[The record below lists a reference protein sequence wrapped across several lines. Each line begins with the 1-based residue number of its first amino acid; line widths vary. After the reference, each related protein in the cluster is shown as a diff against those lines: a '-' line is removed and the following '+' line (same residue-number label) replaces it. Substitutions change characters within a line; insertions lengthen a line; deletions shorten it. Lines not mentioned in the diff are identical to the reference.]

1 MTTKAEIE
9 EFIAIR
15 ELAIAGASRDTKKF
29 GYIVYHDLKSKG
41 YLVVGVNP
49 NATEIDG
56 DPCYATLADLPAPVG
71 GVICLTK
78 PAVTEQIVRQAAAA
92 GIRRVWMQQ
101 GAETQAAIDFCKQ
114 NGMSVIA
121 HECIMMYQPD
131 TAWFHRA
138 HRFVRDVF
146 GGGPK

>member
-9 EFIAIR
+9 TFIAIR
-15 ELAIAGASRDTKKF
+15 ELAIAGASRDSKKF
-29 GYIVYHDLKSKG
+29 GYIVYRDLKSKG
-41 YLVVGVNP
+41 YHVVGINP
-49 NATEIDG
+49 NAAEIDG
-56 DPCYATLADLPAPVG
+56 DKCFATLADLPTPVG

-78 PAVTEQIVRQAAAA
+78 PAVTEQIVRQAAVA

-101 GAETQAAIDFCKQ
+101 GSESAAAIEFCKQ
-114 NGMSVIA
+114 NGISVISG
-121 HECIMMYQPD
+121 ECIMMFQPD

-138 HRFVRDVF
+138 HRFVRDIL